1 MIAIVDYGMG
11 NLRSVQKGFESAGA
25 TVVVTS
31 DPGVIRGAAAVVVP
45 GVGAFHKAMMNIR
58 PALEEP
64 ILEAV
69 EAGKPFLGI
78 CLGFQLLFSVGL
90 EGGPTRGLDLIGGE
104 VRRFS
109 PSSGVRV
116 PHIGW
121 NQLRILRESPVT
133 SGIPDGSYVYFAHS
147 FRAFPGDWGVVVAE
161 TEYGEIFPSVV
172 QKGNVFG
179 LQFHPEKS
187 SQVGLRMLRNFV
199 SLLNS

>member
-1 MIAIVDYGMG
+1 MG
-11 NLRSVQKGFESAGA
+11 NLRSVQKGFESVGA

-31 DPGVIRGAAAVVVP
+31 DPGTIRGADAVVVP
-45 GVGAFHKAMMNIR
+45 GVGAFCQAMMNIR
-58 PALEEP
+58 PRLEDA
-64 ILEAV
+64 ILDAV
-69 EAGKPFLGI
+69 RAGKPFLGI
-78 CLGFQLLFSVGL
+78 CLGFQLLFSIGL
-90 EGGPTRGLDLIGGE
+90 EGGVTRGLGLIDGE

-133 SGIPDGSYVYFAHS
+133 AGVPDGSYVYFAHS
-147 FRAFPGDWGVVVAE
+147 FRACPADGRVVVAE

-187 SQVGLRMLRNFV
+187 SEVGLRMLRNFAGMV
-199 SLLNS
+199 